1 MKNIFKKK
9 KKKKAIEDEEDSM
22 AASSSDDDQEW
33 MLQFLPDEGGENG
46 EDDGLTPEQ
55 RKQKLEEE
63 EEEQRIQKKLREAKT
78 EMGLGKVNIENK
90 QLREAR
96 DNYSFAYKI
105 YQDLLHEGPEDE
117 KAIKKYNKLSADCR
131 GKLGE
136 IHLILG
142 DFNSAK
148 QYFSEA
154 QNTYNIYE
162 PEYEM
167 ESNLIRK
174 LFGDVHFM
182 VGEDEEAKVVYRD
195 AVNVLEREEYL
206 GWANKEIGEIY
217 KRLAELHLDDCE
229 WNETLKYY
237 RNAVSSKQ
245 NAEDIGPEHPDY
257 AELQYGNGM
266 ALEKFA
272 EYCKE
277 LEDMEEKR
285 RKGTQVGKT
294 LAIEEAKNEDTTD
307 MNNSEGMKSILKSK
321 SSSPVAK
328 KDEEEVKSRK
338 HYLFAVSAFQTARG
352 VYEKLNKKEYE
363 DELADVLHHL
373 GICNR
378 ALGNR
383 KEALQ
388 FLEQELKMISK
399 MRKEVRPSVLH
410 IAETLEATGSLHL
423 EDEHTK
429 EKALDLLK
437 KALKTYKCVKEI
449 KPEVL
454 ASINTK
460 VARAHYRQENFDD
473 AIVCL
478 KEAMKIVKREFGKI
492 SLQNAAIHT
501 KFGHNYLAL
510 MRYAD
515 ATKHYEAALQI
526 QVKRAEASI
535 DGRPRNM
542 DIVRLLICLGHVH
555 YEANF
560 FDKSLGCYIEALDS
574 YKELASD
581 EPIGLKK
588 IYNNMG
594 HIYYTL
600 GDFIQASISY
610 NDALMLTTP
619 GGSKEDIIEIATLL
633 NNLGNVLFHLRAFE
647 EAQNF
652 YLRAFKVKRH
662 LCKEDDTPDYS
673 NVANSLYNMGTVC
686 LKMGNLE
693 GSLIYFQKAREMH
706 EESDPHALQIADI
719 CSQMGNVHLR
729 LKQYDEALQEHHTA
743 LSIRKDVLGPS
754 NADVSATCHHIANV
768 CYAEEDYDKALSFY
782 NVALKVKED
791 RVDDA
796 LFGNIYHSM
805 GNTYAK
811 TGDVEKAV
819 ASYKRSLE
827 FKRQSQ
833 PISASVART
842 LRNIALLIKDTDP
855 TEANN
860 LISDTLEITRAVM
873 GTDHPMVAKI
883 LVDKAKLQLRS
894 GTEDEKRAACKCL
907 SEADR
912 ILMSVQDSSGKGSV
926 DLRALRKDLNRYWK
940 KLGGKEVY
948 VAAESFFGTSNED
961 GLEQKS
967 LSLYSSSGQ

>member
-9 KKKKAIEDEEDSM
+9 NKKKAFEDEDDSM
-22 AASSSDDDQEW
+22 AASSSDEGQEGST
-33 MLQFLPDEGGENG
+33 DKGGENG

-55 RKQKLEEE
+55 RKQKEEE
-63 EEEQRIQKKLREAKT
+63 ERIQNKLREAKT

-90 QLREAR
+90 LLRDAR

-195 AVNVLEREEYL
+195 AVNVLEKEDYL

-272 EYCKE
+272 DHCKE

-285 RKGTQVGKT
+285 RKSTQLRET
-294 LAIEEAKNEDTTD
+294 FAIEEAKNEDTAD
-307 MNNSEGMKSILKSK
+307 MNDSEGTKSILKNKNSLP
-321 SSSPVAK
+321 PVK
-328 KDEEEVKSRK
+328 KEEEEIKSRK

-352 VYEKLNKKEYE
+352 VYEKLKKKAYME
-363 DELADVLHHL
+363 ELAKVLHHL

-383 KEALQ
+383 KKALQ
-388 FLEQELKMISK
+388 FFEQEMKLISK
-399 MRKEVRPSVLH
+399 MKKEVRPSVLH

-460 VARAHYRQENFDD
+460 VARAHYRQENYDD

-492 SLQNAAIHT
+492 SLQNATIHT

-526 QVKRAEASI
+526 QLKKAEASI

-574 YKELASD
+574 YKELDSD

-662 LCKEDDTPDYS
+662 LCKEDETPDYS

-768 CYAEEDYDKALSFY
+768 CYAQEYYDKALSFY
-782 NVALKVKED
+782 NVALEAHEYELGADLV
-791 RVDDA
+791 
-796 LFGNIYHSM
+796 GSIYHSM

-819 ASYKRSLE
+819 SSYRRSLE

-842 LRNIALLIKDTDP
+842 LRNIALLVKDTDP
-855 TEANN
+855 AEADK

-926 DLRALRKDLNRYWK
+926 DLRALRKDLNRCWK

-948 VAAESFFGTSNED
+948 VAAESFFEASNED
-961 GLEQKS
+961 GSEHKS
-967 LSLYSSSGQ
+967 LLLYSSSEH